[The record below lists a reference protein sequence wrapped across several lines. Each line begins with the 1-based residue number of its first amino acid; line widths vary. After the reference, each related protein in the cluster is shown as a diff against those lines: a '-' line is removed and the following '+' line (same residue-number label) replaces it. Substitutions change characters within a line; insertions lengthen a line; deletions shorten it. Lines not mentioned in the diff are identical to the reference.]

1 MLRDVDGL
9 RSDEVCEVLALSSA
23 NQRVLLHRG
32 RSQLRQALETGLG
45 EC

>member
-1 MLRDVDGL
+1 MLSRKLIFRAG
-9 RSDEVCEVLALSSA
+9 SFSLAVSSA

-32 RSQLRQALETGLG
+32 RSQLRQALETALG